1 MNDLVNHLRIQW
13 VVEGGGGE
21 GEMQVIRFLRLSTGV
36 AMCGLKGIFVR
47 IVLGALISVG

>member
-21 GEMQVIRFLRLSTGV
+21 GEMQVMRSLRLNASVWCVVSRGYLYQ
-36 AMCGLKGIFVR
+36 C
-47 IVLGALISVG
+47 LGALISVG